1 MDLDQAISNMY
12 MQAMMPQQQLPPV
25 NPAAFGGLPQ
35 APQGQMPQGQM
46 PQGQPAMPQDQG
58 MAQYLANKVAEIRS
72 RMTGEPSQMGA
83 LSQMMMQ
90 QQQPMPQQPMR
101 AM

>member
-35 APQGQMPQGQM
+35 APQGQMPQ
-46 PQGQPAMPQDQG
+46 DQG

-83 LSQMMMQ
+83 LSQMMMM
-90 QQQPMPQQPMR
+90 QQQPMPTQQQPMR

>member
-35 APQGQMPQGQM
+35 APQGQMPQGQ
-46 PQGQPAMPQDQG
+46 PAMPQDQG
-58 MAQYLANKVAEIRS
+58 MAQ
-72 RMTGEPSQMGA
+72 
-83 LSQMMMQ
+83 
-90 QQQPMPQQPMR
+90 
-101 AM
+101 

>member
-35 APQGQMPQGQM
+35 APQGQMPQGQS
-46 PQGQPAMPQDQG
+46 AMPQDQG

-90 QQQPMPQQPMR
+90 QQQQRPMPQQPMR

>member
-35 APQGQMPQGQM
+35 APQGQM

-90 QQQPMPQQPMR
+90 QQQQQPRPMPQQPMR

>member
-35 APQGQMPQGQM
+35 APQGQMPTAQPMM
-46 PQGQPAMPQDQG
+46 PQNQG
-58 MAQYLANKVAEIRS
+58 MAQYLANKVAEIRG

-90 QQQPMPQQPMR
+90 QQPMQPRPMPQQPMR
-101 AM
+101 AV

>member
-1 MDLDQAISNMY
+1 MDLHQAISNMY

-35 APQGQMPQGQM
+35 APQGQV

-83 LSQMMMQ
+83 LSQMMMMQ
-90 QQQPMPQQPMR
+90 QQPSPMPQQPMR